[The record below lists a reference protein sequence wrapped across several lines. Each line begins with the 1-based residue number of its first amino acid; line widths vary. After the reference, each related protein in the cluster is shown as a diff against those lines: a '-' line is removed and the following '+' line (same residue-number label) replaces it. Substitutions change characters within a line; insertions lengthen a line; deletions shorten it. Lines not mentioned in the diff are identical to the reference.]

1 MFGKLFGAKSSP
13 AKVDDAVRYFFK
25 FSLHLLTREGDG
37 PFNLSESEKYD
48 FRNRYI
54 AETGIENY
62 GVMFFSRIELEA
74 TNFTN
79 HHLAS
84 KTTFKIG
91 ACSDPVIDMNNPTV
105 LEVKNYLSTII

>member
-1 MFGKLFGAKSSP
+1 MLGKLFGKSSSP
-13 AKVDDAVRYFFK
+13 SKVDDAVRYFFK
-25 FSLHLLTREGDG
+25 FSLHILSREGEG

-48 FRNRYI
+48 FRTTYL
-54 AETGIENY
+54 ADTGTEDY
-62 GVMFFSRIELEA
+62 GVMFFSRIELES

-91 ACSDPVIDMNNPTV
+91 MCCDPEIDMRNPTV
-105 LEVKNYLSTII
+105 VEVKNFLSTII